1 MKSLGKDMPTLKWI
15 FRVMGPDRKWIYA
28 VILLRALQGLEG
40 TLNILIVRDALAA
53 VSLGSW
59 SGFLWMALGF
69 LTLML
74 AAVGVQILADYW
86 TEKGTIRLEK
96 RFRGR
101 LFCELMRRSYI
112 QVSAKHSGEWLTR
125 ICSDARILSESL
137 LIFFP
142 QLFGLVVQLVG
153 TLCALFFMLPEAAVL
168 MISGGGFL
176 FLLSVLFRGKL
187 KSLHKCAQA
196 ADGTVWSF
204 MQERLSNLMIVRAF
218 TQEENVADQ
227 AAQQMDKWVQARLL
241 RNKWATLYG
250 LFIHGVRRGGYAIV
264 VALCGIQLLWG
275 RFGYDTLVAVLLLAR
290 QIEAPLINLTNLTPK
305 YFAMLASAERMMEIE
320 AYPLDCMG
328 EPYGQDT
335 IRSYYEQRF
344 SALGIQHAS
353 FAYDGDGKQTVLSD
367 FELELHKN
375 QFVAFL
381 GASGCGKSTVLKL
394 LLSLYP
400 LQEGETYLR
409 DTDGNEHTLDATWRG
424 LFAYVPQGNQL
435 LSGTIRE
442 AITFVTPDLMEKE
455 QDIWDALRVACA
467 DDFVSELPD
476 GLDNGLGERGTGLSE
491 GQMQRIAIERAVFSG
506 RPILLLD
513 ESTSALDSETERQLL
528 CNLRTMT
535 DRTVILV
542 THRLAAAEICDVKI
556 EFLSQ
561 Q

>member
-1 MKSLGKDMPTLKWI
+1 MKSLGKDMPTLEWI
-15 FRVMGPDRKWIYA
+15 FRVMGADRKWIYV

-40 TLNILIVRDALAA
+40 TLSILVMRDALTA

-69 LTLML
+69 LALTLTG
-74 AAVGVQILADYW
+74 VGVQILADYW
-86 TEKGTIRLEK
+86 AEKGTIRLEK

-142 QLFGLVVQLVG
+142 QMFGLAAQLSG
-153 TLCALFFMLPEAAVL
+153 ALCVFFFMLPEAAGL
-168 MISGGGFL
+168 MITGGGFL
-176 FLLSVLFRGKL
+176 ILLSVLFRGRL
-187 KSLHKCAQA
+187 KSLHKCAQTD
-196 ADGTVWSF
+196 DGASRSF
-204 MQERLSNLMIVRAF
+204 MQERLSSLMIVRTF

-227 AAQQMDKWVQARLL
+227 AAQQMSKWVQTRLL

-250 LFIHGVRRGGYAIV
+250 LFIHGVRRGGYFVV
-264 VALCGIQLLWG
+264 VALCGIQLLRG
-275 RFGYDTLVAVLLLAR
+275 RFGYETLVAVLMLAR
-290 QIEAPLINLTNLTPK
+290 QIETPLINLTNLTPK

-320 AYPLDCMG
+320 AYPLDCTG
-328 EPYGQDT
+328 EPHGQDT
-335 IRSYYEQRF
+335 IRNYYVQRF
-344 SALGIQHAS
+344 SALGIHHGS
-353 FAYDGDGKQTVLSD
+353 FAYDGDAKQTVLSD
-367 FELELHKN
+367 FELEINKN

-400 LQEGETYLR
+400 LQKGEAYLR
-409 DTDGNEHTLDATWRG
+409 DTDGNEHMLDATWRG

-442 AITFVTPDLMEKE
+442 AITFGVPDLMEKE
-455 QDIWDALRVACA
+455 QDIWNALRVACA
-467 DDFVSELPD
+467 DDFVSGLPD

-491 GQMQRIAIERAVFSG
+491 GQMQRIAVARAVFSG

-513 ESTSALDSETERQLL
+513 EATSALDSETEHQLL
-528 CNLRTMT
+528 RNLRTMT

-542 THRLAAAEICDVKI
+542 THRLASAEICDVKI
-556 EFLSQ
+556 KFLSR
-561 Q
+561 